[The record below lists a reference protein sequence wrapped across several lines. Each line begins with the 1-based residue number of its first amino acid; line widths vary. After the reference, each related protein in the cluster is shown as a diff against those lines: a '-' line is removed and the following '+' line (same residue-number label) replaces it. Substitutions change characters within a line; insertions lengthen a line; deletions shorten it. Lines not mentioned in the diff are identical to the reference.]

1 LKKKILI
8 IGGSGLLGKRLNEFL
23 EKTDYEVYATYHQN
37 PIKKKG
43 YFQLNITRKPDVIFI
58 MKKIAPHII
67 IHTAADTNVD
77 RCEINR
83 KSAYEINVQGT
94 KNVAVA
100 SENVGAKLMYISTD
114 YVFDGKKGC
123 YKEIDATNPINYYGV
138 TKFEGEET
146 VKTICSDFII
156 ARTAVVYGY
165 NKKNFATWIIERLK
179 KGNKI
184 NIVDDQYISPTLN
197 VDLAEQL
204 MAIIEN
210 DKQGVFHTAG
220 AERINRY
227 EFAIRI
233 ANSFDLDKTLINS
246 VKMSDMNWVASRPY
260 DSSLNVSKI
269 SRMKK
274 PYNIRKAIQ
283 ILKDEMRI

>member
-1 LKKKILI
+1 MKKKILI